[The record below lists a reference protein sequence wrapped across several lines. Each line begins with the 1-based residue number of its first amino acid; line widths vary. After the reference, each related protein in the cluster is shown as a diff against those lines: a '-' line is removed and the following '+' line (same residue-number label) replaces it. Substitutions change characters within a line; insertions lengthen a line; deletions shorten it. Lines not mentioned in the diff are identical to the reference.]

1 MFARRFLVA
10 AAAALTLSGA
20 AAACSSSSTPS
31 ATTTMTSTP
40 GSSALEKTHLVVAV
54 PHIIQAAPLFLAI
67 KNGFFSQQGLTV
79 TPEFVTATTAAI
91 PALQRG
97 SVDVIAGANYVNFF
111 QAQAT
116 GAMSIKV
123 LAEAADCDP
132 ASNAVLALPSSGITG
147 PASLAGKTVA
157 VQINPNIQTLTLNA
171 LLPGGVSVRYIPI
184 TFPSMIAAMEAHR
197 VDAISEVE
205 PFITEAK
212 AKYHARVVMSQC
224 IGSVAGTPQ
233 AADIATAAWVSKYP
247 HTAAAFV
254 KAIAEA
260 QSLAASTPSAV
271 VNILPTYI
279 TGLTAAVAAHVD
291 LGIFPTSMEA
301 AKLQQLADLMHSAGM
316 LKSPLTVT
324 PLLYSAPG

>member
-1 MFARRFLVA
+1 MFARRLLVA

-20 AAACSSSSTPS
+20 ATACSSSSTPS
-31 ATTTMTSTP
+31 ATTTTSTP
-40 GSSALEKTHLVVAV
+40 GSTALEKTHLVVAV

-67 KNGFFSQQGLTV
+67 KEGYFKQVGLTV

-91 PALQRG
+91 PNLERG
-97 SVDVIAGANYVNFF
+97 SVDVISGANYVNFF
-111 QAQAT
+111 QLQAS

-123 LAEAADCDP
+123 LANAADCDA

-147 PASLAGKTVA
+147 PTSLAGKTVA

-171 LLPGGVSVRYIPI
+171 LLPSGVNVHYVPI

-212 AKYHARVVMSQC
+212 AKYGAHVVMSQC
-224 IGSVAGTPQ
+224 TGSVAGIPQ
-233 AADIATAAWVSKYP
+233 AGDITTAAWVAKYP
-247 HTAAAFV
+247 HTAAAFAQAID
-254 KAIAEA
+254 KAQA
-260 QSLAASTPSAV
+260 LAASTPSAV

-279 TGLTAAVAAHVD
+279 TGLTSAVAAHVD
-291 LGIFPTSMEA
+291 LGIFPTTMES
-301 AKLQQLADLMHSAGM
+301 AKLQQLSDLMHSAGM

-324 PLLYSAPG
+324 SLLYSTSG

>member
-10 AAAALTLSGA
+10 AAAAVTLSGA

-31 ATTTMTSTP
+31 TTAPTATST
-40 GSSALEKTHLVVAV
+40 GLEKTHLVVAV

-67 KNGFFSQQGLTV
+67 KNGYFSQQGLTV

-91 PALQRG
+91 PGLEGG

-123 LAEAADCDP
+123 LAEAADCDA

-171 LLPGGVSVRYIPI
+171 LLPSGVNVHYVPI

-205 PFITEAK
+205 PFITQAK
-212 AKYHARVVMSQC
+212 TKYHARVVMSQC
-224 IGSVAGTPQ
+224 TGSISGQPQ
-233 AADIATAAWVSKYP
+233 AGYMTTAGWVSKYP
-247 HTAAAFV
+247 HTAAAFT
-254 KAIAEA
+254 KAIEQA
-260 QSLAASTPSAV
+260 QSLAASSPSAV
-271 VNILPTYI
+271 ENILPTYI
-279 TGLTAAVAAHVD
+279 TGLTQAVAAHVD
-291 LGIFPTSMEA
+291 LGIFPTSMETT
-301 AKLQQLADLMHSAGM
+301 KLQELADMMHSAGM

-324 PLLYSAPG
+324 PLLYSTSG

>member
-31 ATTTMTSTP
+31 ATTTPAATST
-40 GSSALEKTHLVVAV
+40 ALEKTHLVVAV

-67 KNGFFSQQGLTV
+67 KEGYFKQVGLTV

-91 PALQRG
+91 PDLERG
-97 SVDVIAGANYVNFF
+97 SVDVISGANYVNFF
-111 QAQAT
+111 QLQAS

-123 LAEAADCDP
+123 LANAADCDA

-147 PASLAGKTVA
+147 PSSLAGKTVA

-171 LLPGGVSVRYIPI
+171 LLPSGVNVHYVPI

-212 AKYHARVVMSQC
+212 SKYGAHVVMSQC
-224 IGSVAGTPQ
+224 TGSVAGIPQ
-233 AADIATAAWVSKYP
+233 AGDITTAAWAQKYP

-254 KAIAEA
+254 QAIDKAQA
-260 QSLAASTPSAV
+260 LAASTPSAV

-279 TGLTAAVAAHVD
+279 TGLTSAVAAHVD
-291 LGIFPTSMEA
+291 LGIFPTTMETT
-301 AKLQQLADLMHSAGM
+301 KLQQLADLMQSAGM
-316 LKSPLTVT
+316 LKSSLTVS
-324 PLLYSAPG
+324 PLLYSTSG